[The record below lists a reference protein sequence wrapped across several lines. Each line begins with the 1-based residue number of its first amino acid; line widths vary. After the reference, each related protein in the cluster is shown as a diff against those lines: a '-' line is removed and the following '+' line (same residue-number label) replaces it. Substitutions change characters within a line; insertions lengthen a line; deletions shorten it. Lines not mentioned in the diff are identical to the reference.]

1 METKDKKRIKDL
13 LEDPEYSE
21 VKEAIINGDWDRFW
35 NSLFNMPVPPAKKLD
50 ISSGV
55 QGIYWHEY
63 WPAMFLTMFAELN
76 IDCGLKSIPA
86 HAFTYSTIE
95 YIKIPSCVTYI
106 GQKAFFGCN
115 ELRNIEI
122 PDSVTKIDRDAFT
135 ALGNIDPRNI
145 ILPERFNGT
154 DLKSIGIYDYI
165 DNLRFI

>member
-35 NSLFNMPVPPAKKLD
+35 NSLLNMPVMPAKKLD
-50 ISSGV
+50 ISSS
-55 QGIYWHEY
+55 IRWHEY

-106 GQKAFFGCN
+106 GQNAFYGCTG
-115 ELRNIEI
+115 LKNIEI
-122 PDSVTKIDRDAFT
+122 PDSVTKIDRSAFT
-135 ALGNIDPRNI
+135 VNNYAEPRNI
-145 ILPERFNGT
+145 ILPERFNT
-154 DLKSIGIYDYI
+154 DDLKYTGIREDI

>member
-1 METKDKKRIKDL
+1 
-13 LEDPEYSE
+13 
-21 VKEAIINGDWDRFW
+21 
-35 NSLFNMPVPPAKKLD
+35 MPGAQNLGPDVR
-50 ISSGV
+50 
-55 QGIYWHEY
+55 WHTY

-76 IDCGLKSIPA
+76 IDCGLKAIPGY
-86 HAFTYSTIE
+86 AFTYSTIE

-154 DLKSIGIYDYI
+154 DLKPIGIYDFI